1 MKIRVNN
8 EDREI
13 TEGCNVATLVSDA
26 MGQTAGIAVAINDRI
41 VRRAA
46 WEETPV
52 KEGDAV
58 VIIKAAYGG

>member
-8 EDREI
+8 EEKEI
-13 TEGCNVATLVSDA
+13 TDGCNVATLVSDA

-41 VRRAA
+41 ARRAA
-46 WEETPV
+46 WEETAL